1 MKTTLK
7 SISKL
12 VAFLLM
18 LCLAACAEQRQEQ
31 GNDIKPEFQITVG
44 YLPMVSSLT
53 HFVAL
58 DQGFYEAEGLQV
70 EALRIN
76 TSNLLAE
83 HVVIGDIDAAIEL
96 AVVPLLDQLV
106 SRPGNALIFSTS
118 IITAENG
125 FDGVLA
131 KPGSN
136 INNLEDLSGMKVGV
150 FPGTTAEATLEALF
164 EQLYPGLELPV
175 SVQINPADQLQA
187 LADGDIDALFA
198 YEPEL
203 TEGMVKF
210 GFEEIST
217 SLYALQYDESP
228 IGVGAVNSDWARNNP
243 DAAHRFYAAIDRAV
257 FFIRQKPLQ
266 ARKILSDAT
275 GIDEDVAAMMN
286 IMPMSLTS
294 EIYLNNLE
302 GYIEILFEMGE
313 IISKPFAREI
323 CIPQAK

>member
-12 VAFLLM
+12 VALLLM
-18 LCLAACAEQRQEQ
+18 LCLTACAEQRQEQ

-76 TSNLLAE
+76 TSNALAE
-83 HVVIGDIDAAIEL
+83 QVVLGDIDIAIEL

-106 SRPGNALIFSTS
+106 NRPGNALIFSSS

-125 FDGVLA
+125 FDGMLV

-136 INNLEDLSGMKVGV
+136 IRSLEKLAGVKVGV
-150 FPGTTAEATLEALF
+150 FPGTTAEVTLQTLF
-164 EQLYPGLELPV
+164 QKIYPGRELPV
-175 SVQINPADQLQA
+175 SLQIKPADQLQA

-203 TEGMVKF
+203 TEGIVKY
-210 GFEEIST
+210 GFEQIST

-228 IGVGAVNSDWARNNP
+228 IGVGAVNAAWARNNP
-243 DAAHRFYAAIDRAV
+243 EAAKRFYAAIDRAV
-257 FFIRQKPLQ
+257 FFIRQRPLQ
-266 ARKILSDAT
+266 ARKILAEAA
-275 GIDEDVAAMMN
+275 GIDEAVATKMN

-294 EIYLNNLE
+294 EIYLDNLD
-302 GYIEILFEMGE
+302 GYLEILFRMGE
-313 IISKPFAREI
+313 IISKPAAQEL

>member
-1 MKTTLK
+1 MKKTRTTILQLAA
-7 SISKL
+7 I
-12 VAFLLM
+12 AM
-18 LCLAACAEQRQEQ
+18 ILCLAACAEQPQQQE
-31 GNDIKPEFQITVG
+31 NDVKKELQITVG

-70 EALRIN
+70 EAQRIN
-76 TSNLLAE
+76 TSNALAE
-83 HVVIGDIDAAIEL
+83 QVVSGDIDIAIEL

-125 FDGVLA
+125 FDGVLV
-131 KPGSN
+131 KPGSH
-136 INNLEDLSGMKVGV
+136 ISSLKALAGKRVGV
-150 FPGTTAEATLEALF
+150 FPGTTAEATLTTLF
-164 EQLYPGLELPV
+164 QQLFPGLELPV
-175 SVQINPADQLQA
+175 SIQINPANQLQA

-203 TEGMVKF
+203 TEGIVKH
-210 GFEEIST
+210 GFEQIST
-217 SLYALQYDESP
+217 SLYALQYNESP
-228 IGVGAVNSDWARNNP
+228 IGVGAVNTDWVRDNP
-243 DAAHRFYAAIDRAV
+243 DAAARFYAAIDRAV

-266 ARKILSDAT
+266 ARNILAAAAN
-275 GIDEDVAAMMN
+275 IDDDVAAMMN

-294 EIYLNNLE
+294 EIYLDNLD
-302 GYIEILFEMGE
+302 GYLEILYNMGE
-313 IISKPFAREI
+313 IISKPVAREI

>member
-1 MKTTLK
+1 MKTKQRT
-7 SISKL
+7 IFKL

-18 LCLAACAEQRQEQ
+18 LGLAACAEQRQEQ
-31 GNDIKPEFQITVG
+31 EADIKKELQVTVG

-70 EALRIN
+70 EAQQTP
-76 TSNLLAE
+76 TSNALAQD
-83 HVVIGDIDAAIEL
+83 VVSGKIDAAIEL
-96 AVVPLLDQLV
+96 AVVPLIVRLE
-106 SRPGNALIFSTS
+106 SAPGNALIFSTS

-125 FDGVLA
+125 FDGVLV
-131 KPGSN
+131 KPGSS

-150 FPGTTAEATLEALF
+150 FPGTTAEATLKTLF
-164 EQLYPGLELPV
+164 EQLYPDLELPV

-203 TEGMVKF
+203 TEGMVKY

-257 FFIRQKPLQ
+257 FFIRQNPLQ
-266 ARKILSDAT
+266 AAKILAAAT
-275 GIDEDVAAMMN
+275 GIDEDVAKKMH

-294 EIYLNNLE
+294 EIYLDNLE
-302 GYIEILFEMGE
+302 GYIDILFEMGE
-313 IISKPFAREI
+313 ISSKPFAKDI
-323 CIPQAK
+323 SIPQAQ